1 MKGQKQSRIDNVEKR
16 LAAMTRVLQE
26 LINEVQNTKTIALGV
41 HQTIKE
47 MPDYDEAIEKLKKKN
62 GEMQQV
68 SEGEARLEIPD
79 DQKENLQKV

>member
-47 MPDYDEAIEKLKKKN
+47 MPDYEEAIEKLKT
-62 GEMQQV
+62 QV
-68 SEGEARLEIPD
+68 TEKASAEKTSES
-79 DQKENLQKV
+79 